1 METYTNDVLLPIKEG
16 IDPVIAFCLISKEA
30 SFVKALIVLG
40 IVPERELEFMETT
53 INDVKLP
60 VKEGIEPVN
69 ELRPIPRYANFV
81 KALKVSGIDPINLL

>member
-1 METYTNDVLLPIKEG
+1 M
-16 IDPVIAFCLISKEA
+16 IAFCLISKEA

-40 IVPERELEFMETT
+40 IVPDRELDFMETYT
-53 INDVKLP
+53 NDVQLP
-60 VKEGIEPVN
+60 IKEGIEPVN